1 MTLQEL
7 FNTVNKLDVDA
18 DGRCNVKLVTIRV
31 DHANEKFAFERL
43 DGTVVREVAKI
54 GDKVKCIPVD
64 ATTSYYRDYKEEE
77 YNIDDD
83 VSVLPTGIRASLVII
98 GVLDKM

>member
-1 MTLQEL
+1 MNLKEL
-7 FNTVNKLDVDA
+7 FDAVNELDVDEN
-18 DGRCNVKLVTIRV
+18 GRCNIKLVTIRV
-31 DHANEKFAFERL
+31 DRENEKFSFERL
-43 DGTVVREVAKI
+43 DGTIVREVVKI

-64 ATTSYYRDYKEEE
+64 ATASYYRDYHEEE

>member
-1 MTLQEL
+1 MTLKEL
-7 FNTVNKLDVDA
+7 FDAVNALDIDEN
-18 DGRCNVKLVTIRV
+18 DRRNVKLVTIRV
-31 DHANEKFAFERL
+31 DRANEKFSFERL
-43 DGTVVREVAKI
+43 DGTVVREVIKI
-54 GDKVKCIPVD
+54 GDTVKCIPVD

-77 YNIDDD
+77 YNINDD

>member
-1 MTLQEL
+1 MTLKEL
-7 FNTVNKLDVDA
+7 FDAVNALDVDK
-18 DGRCNVKLVTIRV
+18 DGRCNIKLVTIRV
-31 DHANEKFAFERL
+31 DRANEKFGFERL
-43 DGTVVREVAKI
+43 DGTVVREVVKI

-64 ATTSYYRDYKEEE
+64 ATASYYRDYKEEE
-77 YNIDDD
+77 YNITDD